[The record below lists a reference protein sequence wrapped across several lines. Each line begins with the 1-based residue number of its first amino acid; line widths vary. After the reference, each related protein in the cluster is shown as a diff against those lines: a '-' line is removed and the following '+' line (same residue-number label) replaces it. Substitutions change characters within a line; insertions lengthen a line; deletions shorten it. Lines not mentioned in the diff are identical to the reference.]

1 MEQVNLS
8 FKVPSETVEKIR
20 TGESIPYLES
30 RNQSGQITSAYP
42 ASDIDPSAE
51 SRSEK
56 WSQMAQAVAS
66 GAKENPLKTATGLFA
81 AGATI
86 SAFVYG
92 WHKFESWRQRRA
104 HENRGVRQLEQAPK
118 ALPLGSSA
126 ESEIL
131 HRALLTWMNAA
142 ENSMVT
148 VSTVNELEDAWE
160 NYADA
165 YHSEHGENPSL
176 DSDIVGLIDR
186 YSDVYRRNHELS
198 SSLAPKS
205 NGDIAVAL
213 ETQKKLLKRYE

>member
-104 HENRGVRQLEQAPK
+104 HENRGVRQHVYATQFHPELTAEALEFRLRLYAHHGYTSTETFESQIAK
-118 ALPLGSSA
+118 GYDYDYSA
-126 ESEIL
+126 NNAIL
-131 HRALLTWMNAA
+131 ANFAA
-142 ENSMVT
+142 
-148 VSTVNELEDAWE
+148 
-160 NYADA
+160 
-165 YHSEHGENPSL
+165 
-176 DSDIVGLIDR
+176 R
-186 YSDVYRRNHELS
+186 YRR
-198 SSLAPKS
+198 
-205 NGDIAVAL
+205 
-213 ETQKKLLKRYE
+213 